1 MELIRPLYYVKESDI
16 INWKEKNDLEFIQ
29 CACKVTERYAVD
41 DIGSKRDEMKKLI
54 KELRKIYSN
63 IDINI
68 FRSVQNVNL
77 DTIISY
83 RKGGEIHHFLDD
95 YKIES

>member
-1 MELIRPLYYVKESDI
+1 MKLLV
-16 INWKEKNDLEFIQ
+16 
-29 CACKVTERYAVD
+29 
-41 DIGSKRDEMKKLI
+41 KKL
-54 KELRKIYSN
+54 KENYEN

-83 RKGGEIHHFLDD
+83 IKDGEVHSFLDE
-95 YKIES
+95 Y

>member
-1 MELIRPLYYVKESDI
+1 MKLLV
-16 INWKEKNDLEFIQ
+16 
-29 CACKVTERYAVD
+29 
-41 DIGSKRDEMKKLI
+41 KKL
-54 KELRKIYSN
+54 KENYEN

-83 RKGGEIHHFLDD
+83 IKDGKVHNFLDE
-95 YKIES
+95 Y